1 MIPLAIPLKN
11 DAEVYSLENLILSLN
26 VVLPLFLMMAL
37 GYFLTRIKLFDSK
50 VLKVMNNLIFK
61 VFLPILLFMNIYN
74 TDLGSSFHPRLMAF
88 SVISLLV
95 IYIFVF
101 LFILIVE
108 KENAKRGVLIQGI
121 FRSNFIIFGI
131 PITAA
136 LLGESNVGGT
146 AMMIAVVIPLYNALS
161 VVALSVFNGTQIR
174 VKKIVRDII
183 TNPLII
189 ASVVSVVVL
198 VSGLRLPEVIE
209 NTARD
214 LGSIA
219 TPLALVVLGGSFEF
233 RALRG
238 YGKQLTIGLLGR
250 LVVIPLIFLPIAV
263 WLGFRGSEMVTLMA
277 MFCAPTAVSSFTMAQ
292 QMGGDDT
299 LAGAL
304 VVFGSLFSVLTI
316 FLWTFLLVQMGFIY

>member
-1 MIPLAIPLKN
+1 M
-11 DAEVYSLENLILSLN
+11 DNLIVSLN

-37 GYFLTRIKLFDSK
+37 GYFLARIRLFDK
-50 VLKVMNNLIFK
+50 KTLKAMNNLIFK

-74 TDLGSSFHPRLMAF
+74 TDIGTSFHPKLIVF

-95 IYIFVF
+95 IYVVVF
-101 LFILIVE
+101 LVIVLIE
-108 KENAKRGVLIQGI
+108 KDNTKRGVLIQGI

-136 LLGESNVGGT
+136 LLGDTNVGGT
-146 AMMIAVVIPLYNALS
+146 AMMIAVVIPIYNALS
-161 VVALSVFNGTQIR
+161 VVALSVFNGSKINIR
-174 VKKIVRDII
+174 KILKDII

-198 VSGLRLPEVIE
+198 MSGLKLPEVLE
-209 NTARD
+209 KTASD
-214 LGSIA
+214 LGKIA

-233 RALRG
+233 HALKG
-238 YGKQLTIGLLGR
+238 YGKQLTIGLLGK
-250 LVVIPLIFLPIAV
+250 LVITPLIFIPIAAA
-263 WLGFRGSEMVTLMA
+263 LGFRGGEMVALMA

-304 VVFGSLFSVLTI
+304 VVFGSLFSVVTI
-316 FLWTFLLVQMGFIY
+316 FVWTFALIQLGFIYV